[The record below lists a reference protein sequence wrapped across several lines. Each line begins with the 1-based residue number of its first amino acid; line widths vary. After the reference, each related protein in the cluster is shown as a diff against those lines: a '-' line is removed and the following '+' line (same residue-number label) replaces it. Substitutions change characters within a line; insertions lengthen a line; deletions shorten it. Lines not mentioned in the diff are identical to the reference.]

1 MPLINAYLSHQR
13 VRGFSER
20 TIDRRRWSLHL
31 WERHL
36 ADHDACLST
45 ATVEHLEGFLAR
57 WPAPQSRYSIRADIH
72 QLYRFAARRRL
83 MVCPDPTDQLDPPRL
98 PRRRPTPI
106 EVGDVR
112 RLIATVAGTDRLI
125 VMLAAHA
132 GLRCSEVAAVHGDHA
147 DLERR
152 WLTVCGKGDRTDIVP
167 LSHTLA
173 DELARWP
180 RRGPIVPYLNGATVG
195 NRIRTL
201 LRRHGICGR
210 PHDLRHS
217 FGTEANQHAGG
228 DIIAVKQLMR
238 HTEVA
243 TTMRYVKPSPLA
255 HTIVD
260 RLYQEAA

>member
-1 MPLINAYLSHQR
+1 MTLINAYLSHQR

-20 TIDRRRWSLHL
+20 TIDRRRWSLRLWVEHL
-31 WERHL
+31 DRH
-36 ADHDACLST
+36 HACLST

-72 QLYRFAARRRL
+72 QLYRFASRRRL
-83 MVCPDPTDQLDPPRL
+83 MMCPDPTDQLDPPRL
-98 PRRRPTPI
+98 PQRRPTPI
-106 EVGDVR
+106 DPADIR
-112 RLIATVAGTDRLI
+112 RLITAIDGHDRLI

-132 GLRCSEVAAVHGDHA
+132 GLRCSEIAAVHGEHA

-152 WLTVCGKGDRTDIVP
+152 WLTVCGKGDRTDLIP
-167 LSHTLA
+167 LSHGLA
-173 DELARWP
+173 GELARWP

-201 LRRHGICGR
+201 LRRHGIDGR

-217 FGTEANQHAGG
+217 FGTEANQQAGG
-228 DIIAVKQLMR
+228 DIVAVKGLMR
-238 HTEVA
+238 HAEIA

-260 RLYQEAA
+260 RLYQGAA